1 MKSQPVIKQKNA
13 ATRGNGK
20 YRVVIAD
27 ENCLSRKGLRDLLY
41 EDGRFEV
48 VAEAS
53 NGEGALKA
61 IMEYKLDVAILDA
74 TLPDISGLE
83 VAGLLKAKNKP
94 TPLVILAAQKD
105 EKLFNQSISLGI
117 KGFVLK
123 KNSAREILDCIA
135 AVATG
140 EVYVSSVLT
149 DFLLRRR
156 NNIEVLSRRKPGL
169 GNLTASER
177 RILKRIAQGKT
188 SREIAVEC
196 GVSPR
201 TVDSHRAHICEKLGL
216 RGSNRLL
223 QFALEHRDAL
233 SHLDSPQQ

>member
-1 MKSQPVIKQKNA
+1 VIKQKSA
-13 ATRGNGK
+13 APAASTRGHGK

-27 ENCLSRKGLRDLLY
+27 ENSLCRRGLHGLLH
-41 EDGRFEV
+41 EDGRFDIA
-48 VAEAS
+48 AEAS
-53 NGEGALKA
+53 SGEGALKA
-61 IMEYKLDVAILDA
+61 ILDHKPDAAILDA
-74 TLPDISGLE
+74 ALPDISGLE
-83 VAGLLKAKNKP
+83 VATLLKAKNRL
-94 TPLVILAAQKD
+94 TPLVMLAPQKD
-105 EKLFNQSISLGI
+105 EKLFNQSISLGV

-123 KNSAREILDCIA
+123 KNSPAEILNCIA
-135 AVATG
+135 AVAAG

-156 NNIEVLSRRKPGL
+156 NNVEVLTRGKPGL
-169 GNLTASER
+169 GILTMAER

-188 SREIAVEC
+188 SREIATEC

-216 RGSNRLL
+216 HGSNRLL

-233 SHLDSPQQ
+233 SHLDSQLP

>member
-1 MKSQPVIKQKNA
+1 MTKQKSA
-13 ATRGNGK
+13 APTASTRGHGK
-20 YRVVIAD
+20 FRVVIAD
-27 ENCLSRKGLRDLLY
+27 ENPLCRRGLHGLLH
-41 EDGRFEV
+41 EDGRFDI
-48 VAEAS
+48 VAES
-53 NGEGALKA
+53 CTGEGALKA
-61 IMEYKLDVAILDA
+61 ILEHKPDVAVLDA

-83 VAGLLKAKNKP
+83 VAALLKAKNRL
-94 TPLVILAAQKD
+94 TSLVVLALQKD

-123 KNSAREILDCIA
+123 KNSASEILDCIA
-135 AVATG
+135 AVAAG

-156 NNIEVLSRRKPGL
+156 NNVEVLSRRKPGL
-169 GNLTASER
+169 GNLTIAER

-216 RGSNRLL
+216 HGSNRLL

-233 SHLDSPQQ
+233 SHLDSQFP